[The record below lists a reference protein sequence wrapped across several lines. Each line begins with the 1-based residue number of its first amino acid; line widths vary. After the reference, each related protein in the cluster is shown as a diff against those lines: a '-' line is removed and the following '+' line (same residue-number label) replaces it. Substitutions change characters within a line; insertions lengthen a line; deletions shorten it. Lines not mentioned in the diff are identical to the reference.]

1 MACRASKGESG
12 MPKKTFDEKLRTV
25 GDLPKVEFIDP
36 SNKMAKRFGCGRM
49 LIAAPLQYDE
59 VMKKIPAG
67 KIITSEEIRAY
78 LAKEHQADFTCH
90 LTAGIFI
97 NLVANAAQERENL
110 GSKDLTPYWRT
121 LKKSGELN
129 PKYPGGIEQHK
140 LLLEMEDHEV
150 IPKGKRYFVKDY
162 EKALYQLL

>member
-1 MACRASKGESG
+1 
-12 MPKKTFDEKLRTV
+12 MPKKTFNEKLHTP

-67 KIITSEEIRAY
+67 KLITYDEIRAY
-78 LAKEHQADFTCH
+78 LAKLHNADFTCQ

-97 NLVANAAQERENL
+97 NLVANA
-110 GSKDLTPYWRT
+110 S
-121 LKKSGELN
+121 
-129 PKYPGGIEQHK
+129 
-140 LLLEMEDHEV
+140 
-150 IPKGKRYFVKDY
+150 
-162 EKALYQLL
+162 